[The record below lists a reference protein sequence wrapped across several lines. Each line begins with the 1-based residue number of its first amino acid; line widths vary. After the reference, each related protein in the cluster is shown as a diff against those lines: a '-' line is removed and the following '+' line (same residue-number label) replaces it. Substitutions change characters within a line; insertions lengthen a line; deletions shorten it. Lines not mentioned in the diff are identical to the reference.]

1 MVAENEIAKHE
12 SPENNQEGHLLD
24 AECLESSEI
33 VSSIADKLKNDIEL
47 HPDLINELGSRL
59 NIDTIMAILKCAVTR
74 LKNQNVTS

>member
-1 MVAENEIAKHE
+1 MVAENEIAKNE

-24 AECLESSEI
+24 AEWSESSEI

-74 LKNQNVTS
+74 LKNQNVKS

>member
-1 MVAENEIAKHE
+1 MVAENEIAKNE

-24 AECLESSEI
+24 AEWSESNEI
-33 VSSIADKLKNDIEL
+33 VSSIADKLKNDIDL

-74 LKNQNVTS
+74 LKNQNVKS

>member
-1 MVAENEIAKHE
+1 MFTEDEIAKNE

-24 AECLESSEI
+24 ADFSESSEI

-59 NIDTIMAILKCAVTR
+59 NIDTIMAILKCAVTI
-74 LKNQNVTS
+74 LKNQNVKS